1 MGLFV
6 YFWELLATATRAGI
20 VSRNRQLSKQI
31 VEALSSLTCPITSTR
46 RDVALVCRSFNRDTG
61 RRLKAAFPRDPNHLS
76 LHLRRA
82 ALYPAEL
89 RARSALIADGT
100 HRGNGVGGLSG
111 MAQHRYPF
119 SRWVTLTPNSQ
130 RKSALCA
137 GS

>member
-20 VSRNRQLSKQI
+20 VSRNRRLLKRI

-46 RDVALVCRSFNRDTG
+46 RDVALVCRSFNKDTG
-61 RRLKAAFPRDPNHLS
+61 TRLKAAFPRDPNHLS

-100 HRGNGVGGLSG
+100 HRGNGVGGLSR

-119 SRWVTLTPNSQ
+119 SRWVTLTPICKENRRS
-130 RKSALCA
+130 CA